1 MLEAS
6 WQCLAAYGR
15 FIEIGKVDIGAN
27 SPLPMGGFTQN
38 RSFTAVDLYHISINN
53 KRLSRKLL
61 ETVMDLTVQGHI
73 ARPTPLHVY
82 AVAQVEQAF
91 RFLQSGRNTGRI
103 IVKLNDQ
110 DVVPVRSRIVQ
121 TLSCCNW
128 NSLMNPL
135 ANDGCRNS

>member
-27 SPLPMGGFTQN
+27 SPLPMGGFSQN

-61 ETVMDLTVQGHI
+61 ETVMDLTIQGHI
-73 ARPTPLHVY
+73 ARPSPLHVY
-82 AVAQVEQAF
+82 SVAHMEQAF

-103 IVKLNDQ
+103 IVTLDNE
-110 DVVPVRSRIVQ
+110 DVVPVRSSITQ
-121 TLSCCNW
+121 TRCSCYW
-128 NSLMNPL
+128 NSLVSPM
-135 ANDGCRNS
+135 ANYGCRNL